1 MASSTDHQ
9 TASAIAEDYSR
20 SQESSNKGIAT
31 LSKNKM
37 KKLVNEQTHLA
48 KAERNIVIIRGKDGC
63 AYRRS
68 IQVFFINES
77 AEFLLC
83 QPVGECNDK
92 FLQTVQGGSEGEES
106 PQETARRETWEEI
119 GLNLE
124 KDATFICEVQPPPA
138 AALGEEGQARE
149 TRNEANEIVSE
160 HRSAFRYKSR
170 SWAKQGIGGQELYPL
185 LYFLGRE
192 KAQHINTDGRERGI
206 RAEFRSV
213 KWGMLTDLVEKAPPS
228 KKEVMK
234 SVCSAVAAAAKSFVE
249 SCNSSTAGLPNVINE
264 EPLVA

>member
-1 MASSTDHQ
+1 M
-9 TASAIAEDYSR
+9 R
-20 SQESSNKGIAT
+20 
-31 LSKNKM
+31 
-37 KKLVNEQTHLA
+37 KLVNEQTHLA
-48 KAERNIVIIRGKDGC
+48 MAERKIVIIRGKDGC

-68 IQVFFINES
+68 IQVFFMNES

-83 QPVGECNDK
+83 QPLGECNDK

-138 AALGEEGQARE
+138 AVLGEEGQARE

-160 HRSAFRYKSR
+160 HRSAFRYKSKT
-170 SWAKQGIGGQELYPL
+170 WAKQGIRGQELYPL

-192 KAQHINTDGRERGI
+192 KVQHINTHGWERGI

-213 KWGMLTDLVEKAPPS
+213 KWGLLAELVEKAPPS
-228 KKEVMK
+228 KKAVMK

-249 SCNSSTAGLPNVINE
+249 SCSSSTAGLPNVINE